1 MAIIQYTGTLSYVN
15 ENGDVLEMYPNVKTD
30 ANLTE
35 TGKAADAAAVRSAI
49 DSAIDSVKI
58 ELNETVAEKTK
69 TDTTLSKD
77 GIAADA
83 AAVGTK
89 FESVETNIS
98 ELTDST
104 NTFKTNMESIIQA
117 LTAFGIIQTVSVV
130 DELPAEPDE
139 TTLYFVKK

>member
-15 ENGDVLEMYPNVKTD
+15 ENGDVSEMYPNVKTD
-30 ANLTE
+30 TNLTE
-35 TGKAADAAAVRSAI
+35 TGKPADAAAVG
-49 DSAIDSVKI
+49 SAIDSVKK
-58 ELNETVAEKTK
+58 ELNEAVVEKTK
-69 TDTTLSKD
+69 TDTTLSKY

-98 ELTDST
+98 EFTDST
-104 NTFKTNMESIIQA
+104 NTFKTNMENIIQA
-117 LTAFGIIQTVSVV
+117 LTASGIIQTVSVV

>member
-1 MAIIQYTGTLSYVN
+1 MATIQYTGTLSYVN

-35 TGKAADAAAVRSAI
+35 TGKAADAAAVG
-49 DSAIDSVKI
+49 SAIDSVKT
-58 ELNETVAEKTK
+58 ELNETVIEKTK
-69 TDTTLSKD
+69 TDTTLLED

-89 FESVETNIS
+89 FESVETDIS
-98 ELTDST
+98 ELTEST
-104 NTFKTNMESIIQA
+104 SSFKTNMESIIQA
-117 LTAFGIIQTVSVV
+117 LTASGIIQTVSVV